1 MSYHMM
7 LILIE
12 CEKLLCVLQTD
23 LAGIRW
29 CRLHL
34 PPNSYYADPL
44 EDPVLL
50 SFSKCIQADMLC
62 AWRRQP
68 SVAGV
73 RLAEQMAGPKEL
85 WTFWYGEEPATLQD
99 IKASAVFGKPQIA
112 ERCLMF

>member
-1 MSYHMM
+1 M